1 MHYNGAAHNTLNVS
15 VVAIKVGRILR
26 EIRIF
31 AGFNGKPTNGNCDR
45 IRVLAPNATNQ
56 AVLKAIAGLQNDFN
70 ADSLS
75 VDMAP
80 NVEKILAR
88 NS

>member
-1 MHYNGAAHNTLNVS
+1 MHYNSSAQNTLIIS
-15 VVAIKVGRILR
+15 VVAIKVNRILR

-45 IRVLAPNATNQ
+45 IRVLAPNATNKT
-56 AVLKAIAGLQNDFN
+56 LLHAIAGLQSDFN

-75 VDMAP
+75 VTIAP
-80 NVEKILAR
+80 NVEKILSK